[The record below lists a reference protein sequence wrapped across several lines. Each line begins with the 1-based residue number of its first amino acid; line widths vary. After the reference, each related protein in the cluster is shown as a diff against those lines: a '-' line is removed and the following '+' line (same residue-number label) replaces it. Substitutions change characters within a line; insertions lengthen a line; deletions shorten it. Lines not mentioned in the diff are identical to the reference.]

1 MVRELELESI
11 VSQFVDSVILIDPNG
26 DIIFFNEVARQNQLL
41 ANKDLREG
49 TSLFQT
55 VYSESKGLIKLLVNN
70 VKTYLVPQT
79 MDGMELKHP
88 DGYSVYFDMTLSP
101 IVNGERKLQQICV
114 IARDVTSL
122 RSKERKS
129 SERLYELSSLIENA
143 NTMIFSV
150 DGRGYITEWN
160 NESISL
166 TGYGKGDVL
175 ARRVEVFFN
184 EDEKK
189 ILFDILEQVTSG
201 RAVNNRMLR
210 LRNQSGHTS
219 TVLFNVTPKVNATG
233 QVIGATF
240 LGQDI
245 TELSEYRR
253 SLEKKVEERTEKLK
267 TALEKEKELVEIR
280 NKFVSIASHEFKMP
294 LASITSTV
302 SALLAHKTI
311 GQEGRE
317 KLESI
322 DQQVR
327 YMKATLED
335 VLDTAKT
342 REAKIIA
349 RLRPLNIVM
358 SLQTIITE
366 VMAGTKFTH
375 MVVTDFPQPTVL
387 VASDDKLL
395 RNIFINLLSNAIK
408 FSPDQNEI
416 FVSTATNQKFV
427 TVVVKDFGIGISDQ
441 DLEAIFEPFH
451 RGMNATEIP
460 GTGLGLSIVKKA
472 IETLGGE
479 FSIDSKLGKYTEIS
493 VRFKLLKGDNIDPNI

>member
-1 MVRELELESI
+1 
-11 VSQFVDSVILIDPNG
+11 
-26 DIIFFNEVARQNQLL
+26 
-41 ANKDLREG
+41 
-49 TSLFQT
+49 
-55 VYSESKGLIKLLVNN
+55 
-70 VKTYLVPQT
+70 
-79 MDGMELKHP
+79 
-88 DGYSVYFDMTLSP
+88 
-101 IVNGERKLQQICV
+101 
-114 IARDVTSL
+114 
-122 RSKERKS
+122 
-129 SERLYELSSLIENA
+129 
-143 NTMIFSV
+143 
-150 DGRGYITEWN
+150 
-160 NESISL
+160 
-166 TGYGKGDVL
+166 
-175 ARRVEVFFN
+175 
-184 EDEKK
+184 
-189 ILFDILEQVTSG
+189 
-201 RAVNNRMLR
+201 
-210 LRNQSGHTS
+210 
-219 TVLFNVTPKVNATG
+219 VLFNVTPKVNATG

-317 KLESI
+317 QLESI

-493 VRFKLLKGDNIDPNI
+493 VRFKLLKGD